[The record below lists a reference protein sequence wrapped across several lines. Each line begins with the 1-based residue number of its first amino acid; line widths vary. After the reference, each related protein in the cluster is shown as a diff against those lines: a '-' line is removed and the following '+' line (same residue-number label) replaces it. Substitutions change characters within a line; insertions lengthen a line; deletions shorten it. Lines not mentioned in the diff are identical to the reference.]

1 MSLQGQGREGGVI
14 GVGGASIVYG
24 LAYSI
29 LHGDPGGLT
38 IVAVTASILTMMLT
52 GPAWRSTPMWRL
64 VFMIPPGLLYAIVVY
79 ETLPASLPHA
89 AASGALAIAALTA
102 RGTGLIGVGGPLLAS
117 TGGFIALAS
126 GSGPIAPLIPV
137 AYTLLT
143 VPIATGVVL
152 GDWTRTAVPTAL
164 GGLAVLAAGV
174 GACLS
179 TCSLGG
185 GILLLD
191 ALARLLLVPTG
202 LLQRVPVALYGYH
215 EAVHTL
221 AVWLAIAILCPSL

>member
-1 MSLQGQGREGGVI
+1 MSFEEQGREGGVL
-14 GVGGASIVYG
+14 GVGGASIIYGLVYG
-24 LAYSI
+24 I
-29 LHGDPGGLT
+29 LHGDPGSLT
-38 IVAVTASILTMMLT
+38 VIAVTASILTMMLT
-52 GPAWRSTPMWRL
+52 GPAWRSPPRWRII
-64 VFMIPPGLLYAIVVY
+64 FMLPPGVLYAAVIV
-79 ETLPASLPHA
+79 ETYPASIPHA
-89 AASGALAIAALTA
+89 VASAVLAASAVWA

-143 VPIATGVVL
+143 VPIATGIVL

-164 GGLAVLAAGV
+164 GGLAVLAAGLA
-174 GACLS
+174 ACS
-179 TCSLGG
+179 SSCSLGG
-185 GILLLD
+185 GLLLLD
-191 ALARLLLVPTG
+191 ALVRLLLVPTG

-221 AVWLAIAILCPSL
+221 LVWLAVAVLCPSL